1 MTSQESRAKDVV
13 LRGVSHMWLD
23 FCALGMLVQGGPGE
37 GVTFQGL
44 EAEHTR
50 ELSNLSLLLVPALG
64 SLPTCR
70 FLFCY

>member
-23 FCALGMLVQGGPGE
+23 FCALGMPVQGGPGE

-44 EAEHTR
+44 
-50 ELSNLSLLLVPALG
+50 V
-64 SLPTCR
+64 CR
-70 FLFCY
+70 DRSRACQRIV